1 MLQHIINT
9 NLGIGGIQMSAE
21 NTKTA
26 MSGADNYADEDF
38 ISGGTETMER
48 YLTFRTDNLIFG
60 VSTNYIIE
68 IITNHAITP
77 MPMMPGYVKGIINL
91 RGQIVPI
98 IDIRLRLGKPA
109 IEYTNTTCV
118 IVLNVDSVFIGVIVD
133 AVDQVLDID
142 YSSISPVPA
151 NNREELVSGMI
162 SLPDNHVVLLLD
174 CETLVNNS

>member
-1 MLQHIINT
+1 
-9 NLGIGGIQMSAE
+9 MSAE
-21 NTKTA
+21 NAQTTMTGSSHA
-26 MSGADNYADEDF
+26 APRGLASSGSEA
-38 ISGGTETMER
+38 TER

-68 IITNHAITP
+68 IITNHAITT
-77 MPMMPGYVKGIINL
+77 MPMMPIYVKGIINL

-98 IDIRLRLGKPA
+98 IDIRLRLGKSE

-118 IVLNVDSVFIGVIVD
+118 IVLNVDSVFIGIIVD
-133 AVDQVLDID
+133 AVEQVLDID
-142 YSSISPVPA
+142 YSQISSVPA

-162 SLPDNHVVLLLD
+162 SMPDNKVVLLMD

>member
-1 MLQHIINT
+1 
-9 NLGIGGIQMSAE
+9 MSAE
-21 NTKTA
+21 NTQTTMTGSNHA
-26 MSGADNYADEDF
+26 TSRGLASSG
-38 ISGGTETMER
+38 SETTER

-68 IITNHAITP
+68 IITNHAITT
-77 MPMMPGYVKGIINL
+77 MPMMPNYVKGIINL

-98 IDIRLRLGKPA
+98 IDIRLRLGKSE

-118 IVLNVDSVFIGVIVD
+118 IVLNVDSVFIGIIVD
-133 AVDQVLDID
+133 AVEQVLDID
-142 YSSISPVPA
+142 YSQISSIPA

-162 SLPDNHVVLLLD
+162 SMPDNKVVLLMD

>member
-1 MLQHIINT
+1 
-9 NLGIGGIQMSAE
+9 MSAE

-26 MSGADNYADEDF
+26 ISGVDNFSSEDF
-38 ISGGTETMER
+38 ISGGSEAMER

-68 IITNHAITP
+68 IITNHSITP
-77 MPMMPGYVKGIINL
+77 VPMVPGYVKGIINL

-98 IDIRLRLGKPA
+98 MDIRSRLGKPD
-109 IEYTNTTCV
+109 IEYTNSSCI
-118 IVLNVDSVFIGVIVD
+118 IVLNVDSVYIGIIVD
-133 AVDQVLDID
+133 SVEQVLDID
-142 YSSISPVPA
+142 YSRISPVPA

-162 SLPDNHVVLLLD
+162 SMPDNHVVLLLD